1 MARVTVTQTRV
12 IRDKKNPK
20 SPKRR
25 GGHQPT
31 NKRPARGKGRK

>member
-12 IRDKKNPK
+12 IRNKKNPK

-25 GGHQPT
+25 GGHPPT
-31 NKRPARGKGRK
+31 NKRPARSKGRK